1 MDISLIIRTH
11 PEDGE
16 RLSLALKFINAAIA
30 EGHTVRQCFFQGEA
44 VLGATEVAAEPVWS
58 AFAERSGAE
67 LLLCSQAM
75 EIHHAEPKAPFTVAG
90 LGALIEAA
98 VSSDRVISFV

>member
-1 MDISLIIRTH
+1 MDISLIVRV
-11 PEDGE
+11 PCEEQE
-16 RLSLALKFINAAIA
+16 RWQRLHDFLNAVLAQ
-30 EGHTVRQCFFQGEA
+30 GHTVRQCFFQGEA
-44 VLGATEVAAEPVWS
+44 VLGATEVAAEPAWS

>member
-1 MDISLIIRTH
+1 
-11 PEDGE
+11 
-16 RLSLALKFINAAIA
+16 
-30 EGHTVRQCFFQGEA
+30 
-44 VLGATEVAAEPVWS
+44 
-58 AFAERSGAE
+58 
-67 LLLCSQAM
+67 LCSQAM